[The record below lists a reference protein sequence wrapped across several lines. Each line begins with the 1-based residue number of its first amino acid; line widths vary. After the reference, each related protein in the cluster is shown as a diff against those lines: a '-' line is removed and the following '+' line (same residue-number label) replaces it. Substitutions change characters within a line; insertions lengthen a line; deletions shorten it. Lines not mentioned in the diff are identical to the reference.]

1 MRSLVKAAA
10 VALCLSCGTAE
21 AAPSDPLVVDLS
33 SHLVAITTGFT
44 GTDVLLF
51 GATQGEGHI
60 VVIVEGPHSNLAVR
74 RKEQVLGIWVNREEV
89 TFRNV
94 PTFYQVKASDLLD
107 EWLPLRLRERHQI
120 SVEYLNMEPIGD
132 IGPAKAADFR
142 AELIRHQQRIG
153 DRKSTRLNSSH

>member
-10 VALCLSCGTAE
+10 VALCFSSGTAE
-21 AAPSDPLVVDLS
+21 AAPADPLVVDLS

-89 TFRNV
+89 TFRTV
-94 PTFYQVKASDLLD
+94 PTFYQVKASDLQTGSAA
-107 EWLPLRLRERHQI
+107 RRERESR
-120 SVEYLNMEPIGD
+120 SVEI
-132 IGPAKAADFR
+132 
-142 AELIRHQQRIG
+142 
-153 DRKSTRLNSSH
+153 

>member
-10 VALCLSCGTAE
+10 VALCFSSGTAE
-21 AAPSDPLVVDLS
+21 AAPADPLVVDLS

-120 SVEYLNMEPIGD
+120 RSEERRVGKECVSTCRSRWSPSHY
-132 IGPAKAADFR
+132 KKK
-142 AELIRHQQRIG
+142 QQINTHG
-153 DRKSTRLNSSH
+153 C